1 MRIVVDTNVLVGACM
16 GTGAPAAVVEACIC
30 GKGLPIVGNALLSEY
45 EDVLSRETLF
55 DGYRLTK
62 AERFEL
68 LDIFLAR
75 CQWSMVYFTWR
86 PNLRDEADNHL
97 VELAVAGGADAI
109 VTRNLRDLG
118 RMELRFPQLKVLGP
132 EDFLKEI

>member
-1 MRIVVDTNVLVGACM
+1 MPV
-16 GTGAPAAVVEACIC
+16 
-30 GKGLPIVGNALLSEY
+30 VGNALLSEY

-55 DGYRLTK
+55 DGCRLTK
-62 AERFEL
+62 IERFEL

-75 CQWSMVYFTWR
+75 CQWSMVYFNWR

-97 VELAVAGGADAI
+97 MELAVACGADAI
-109 VTRNLRDLG
+109 VTRNLRDF
-118 RMELRFPQLKVLGP
+118 RNMELHFPPLRVVTP